1 MATQEQIFEDLKSAM
16 KAKDSLKVDTLRMVR
31 AQMKDYQIAK
41 GKELTEED
49 ELAVLTSAA
58 KKRREAIEMYEK
70 SQRQDLLAK
79 EQSELEIISSY
90 LPEQLSEAEIE
101 QFIART
107 IAEVGATSLKDMGKV
122 MGLTMKEL
130 KGKADGKLVQEI
142 VRKKL
147 S

>member
-1 MATQEQIFEDLKSAM
+1 MTLQEQILEDLKAAM

-31 AQMKDYQIAK
+31 AQMKDQQISK

-58 KKRREAIEMYEK
+58 KKRKEAIEMYAK
-70 SQRQDLLAK
+70 SQREDLLAK
-79 EQSELEIISSY
+79 EQRELEIISSY
-90 LPEQLSEAEIE
+90 LPEQLSESEIE
-101 QFIART
+101 QFVAKIINET
-107 IAEVGATSLKDMGKV
+107 GASSLKDMGKV

-130 KGKADGKLVQEI
+130 KGKADGKLVQDI